1 MNADEKADRA
11 ILIAEDEAMLRI
23 VAVEALKDEGFTV
36 FEAGDGVSA
45 LEELRSHPEIELLI
59 SDIKMPRLGG
69 YGLARDAL
77 DMRPDLKVLFMTG
90 YSTESPPDFVHERA
104 IKTLQKPFN
113 VVQLSHAAKTML
125 GVAPEAGF

>member
-1 MNADEKADRA
+1 
-11 ILIAEDEAMLRI
+11 
-23 VAVEALKDEGFTV
+23 V

-69 YGLARDAL
+69 YGLAKDAL
-77 DMRPDLKVLFMTG
+77 ELRPDLKVLFMTG
-90 YSTESPPDFVHERA
+90 YSTESPPDFVRERA

-113 VVQLSHAAKTML
+113 VMQLSHAAKTML
-125 GVAPEAGF
+125 GVAPGA

>member
-1 MNADEKADRA
+1 MSLEESENHV

-36 FEAGDGVSA
+36 FEAGDGMSA

-69 YGLARDAL
+69 YGLAKDAL
-77 DMRPDLKVLFMTG
+77 ELRPDLKVLFMTG
-90 YSTESPPDFVHERA
+90 YSTESPPDFVRERA
-104 IKTLQKPFN
+104 IRTLQKPFN
-113 VVQLSHAAKTML
+113 VMQLSHAAKTML
-125 GVAPEAGF
+125 GVAPGA

>member
-1 MNADEKADRA
+1 MSLEESESHA

-69 YGLARDAL
+69 YGLAKDAL
-77 DMRPDLKVLFMTG
+77 ELRPDLKVLFMTG
-90 YSTESPPDFVHERA
+90 YSTESPPDFVRERA

-113 VVQLSHAAKTML
+113 VMQLSHAAKTML
-125 GVAPEAGF
+125 GVAPGA

>member
-1 MNADEKADRA
+1 MSLEESESHA

-69 YGLARDAL
+69 YGLAKDAL
-77 DMRPDLKVLFMTG
+77 ELRPDLKVLFMTG
-90 YSTESPPDFVHERA
+90 YSTESPPDFVRARA

-125 GVAPEAGF
+125 GVAPGA

>member
-1 MNADEKADRA
+1 MSVDEKADRA

-90 YSTESPPDFVHERA
+90 YSTESPPDFVRERA

-113 VVQLSHAAKTML
+113 VVQLSHAAKAML

>member
-1 MNADEKADRA
+1 
-11 ILIAEDEAMLRI
+11 
-23 VAVEALKDEGFTV
+23 
-36 FEAGDGVSA
+36 
-45 LEELRSHPEIELLI
+45 LLI

-90 YSTESPPDFVHERA
+90 YSTESPPDFVRERA

-113 VVQLSHAAKTML
+113 VVQLSHAAKAML
-125 GVAPEAGF
+125 GMTPEASL

>member
-1 MNADEKADRA
+1 MSPAENETHT

-69 YGLARDAL
+69 YGLAKDAL
-77 DMRPDLKVLFMTG
+77 ELRPDLKVLFMTG
-90 YSTESPPDFVHERA
+90 YSTESPPDFVRARA

-125 GVAPEAGF
+125 GVAPGA

>member
-1 MNADEKADRA
+1 MSADEKADRA

-90 YSTESPPDFVHERA
+90 YSTESPPDFVRERA

-125 GVAPEAGF
+125 GVAPEAGL

>member
-1 MNADEKADRA
+1 MSPAENEIHA

-69 YGLARDAL
+69 YGLAKDAL
-77 DMRPDLKVLFMTG
+77 ELRPDLKVLFMTG
-90 YSTESPPDFVHERA
+90 YSTESPPDFVRARA

-125 GVAPEAGF
+125 GVAPGA

>member
-1 MNADEKADRA
+1 MNTVSVEAHA
-11 ILIAEDEAMLRI
+11 ILVAEDEAMLRI
-23 VAVEALKDEGFTV
+23 VAVETLRDEGFTV

-69 YGLARDAL
+69 YDLAKNAL
-77 DMRPDLKVLFMTG
+77 DLRPDLKVLFMTG
-90 YSTESPPDFVHERA
+90 YSTESPPDFVRDRA

-113 VVQLSHAAKTML
+113 VIQLSHTAKTML
-125 GVAPEAGF
+125 GVAPGAA

>member
-1 MNADEKADRA
+1 MSAAENETHA

-23 VAVEALKDEGFTV
+23 VAVETLKDEGFTV

-90 YSTESPPDFVHERA
+90 YSTESPPDFVRERA

-113 VVQLSHAAKTML
+113 VVQLSHAAKAML
-125 GVAPEAGF
+125 GVAPGA

>member
-1 MNADEKADRA
+1 MSLEESENHV

-69 YGLARDAL
+69 YGLAKDAL
-77 DMRPDLKVLFMTG
+77 ELRPDLKVLFMTG
-90 YSTESPPDFVHERA
+90 YSTESPPDFVRARA

-125 GVAPEAGF
+125 GVAPGA

>member
-1 MNADEKADRA
+1 MSSKERAEHA

-69 YGLARDAL
+69 YGLAEGAL
-77 DMRPDLKVLFMTG
+77 EMRPDLKVLFMTG
-90 YSTESPPDFVHERA
+90 YSTESPPDFVRERA

-113 VVQLSHAAKTML
+113 VVQLSHAAKAML
-125 GVAPEAGF
+125 GVAPQNGV

>member
-1 MNADEKADRA
+1 MSLEESENHV

-69 YGLARDAL
+69 YGLAKDAL
-77 DMRPDLKVLFMTG
+77 ELRPDLKVLFMTG
-90 YSTESPPDFVHERA
+90 YSTESPPDFVRARA
-104 IKTLQKPFN
+104 IKTLQEPFN

-125 GVAPEAGF
+125 GVAPGA

>member
-1 MNADEKADRA
+1 MSPAENETHA

-69 YGLARDAL
+69 YGLAKDAL
-77 DMRPDLKVLFMTG
+77 ELRPDLKVLFMTG
-90 YSTESPPDFVHERA
+90 YSTESPPDFVRARA

-125 GVAPEAGF
+125 GVAPGA